1 MKSQQT
7 GGHLL
12 ALFTIAIWGVT
23 YIFTKI
29 LLNDF
34 TPTEILVIRFA
45 ISIGTLFLL
54 SPKILKLRNKRENL
68 TYAAAGLTGVCLY
81 YLLENIALNHTMVSN
96 VGVILAVAPCFTALV
111 NQMFS
116 REKEPLHRS
125 FIIGFLIAIVGIVL
139 ISFNGA
145 TEFHLS
151 PVGDILAILAAF
163 SWGCYSVLSKKIA
176 GYGYHPIKS
185 TRRILLY
192 GTAFILVC
200 TAVTGFAPD
209 WTALKDPHILINFL
223 FLGVLAGGVC
233 FVTWNMSVKRIGA
246 IKTSVYIYLNPVIT
260 VVSSI
265 LILHERLTWMSG
277 LGTVLTLVGLLISEN
292 IFVHLKRKKRDTVA
306 DMMQQN

>member
-1 MKSQQT
+1 MKSKET
-7 GGHLL
+7 AGHLL
-12 ALFTIAIWGVT
+12 ALFTVAVWGIT

-29 LLNDF
+29 LLGDF
-34 TPTEILVIRFA
+34 STTEILVIRFA

-54 SPKILKLRNKRENL
+54 SPKILRLKNKLENL
-68 TYAAAGLTGVCLY
+68 TYVAAGLCGVCLY

-96 VGVILAVAPCFTALV
+96 VGVILAVAPCFTAIV
-111 NQMFS
+111 NQIFAK
-116 REKEPLHRS
+116 EKEPLHKS
-125 FIIGFLIAIVGIVL
+125 FVSGFIIAILGIVL

-151 PVGDILAILAAF
+151 PMGDILAVAAAF

-176 GYGYHPIKS
+176 SYGHHPIQS

-200 TAVTGFAPD
+200 TAVTGFSPD
-209 WTALKDPHILINFL
+209 FSALKDPHIIANFL

-233 FVTWNMSVKRIGA
+233 FVTWNMAVEKIGA

-265 LILHERLTWMSG
+265 LILHERLTWMSA

-292 IFVHLKRKKRDTVA
+292 IFAHLKHKKDGV
-306 DMMQQN
+306 